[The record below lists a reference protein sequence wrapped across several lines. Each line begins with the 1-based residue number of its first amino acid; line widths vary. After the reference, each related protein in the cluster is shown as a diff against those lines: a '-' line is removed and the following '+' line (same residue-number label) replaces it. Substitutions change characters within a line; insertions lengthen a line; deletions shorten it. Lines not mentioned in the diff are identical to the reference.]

1 MCQNIK
7 LPNESAISVLD
18 RHQKDSKSH
27 HRDTQIAMYIV
38 VLYTIAKK
46 WVQARL
52 LLVDK
57 NNVAH
62 TCNGILININQN

>member
-7 LPNESAISVLD
+7 LPNESAISLLD
-18 RHQKDSKSH
+18 RHQKDFNSH
-27 HRDTQIAMYIV
+27 HRDTQIAMYIAI
-38 VLYTIAKK
+38 LYTIAKK
-46 WVQARL
+46 WVQARW

-62 TCNGILININQN
+62 TCNGILVSINEN